1 MLSPKK
7 PRILLLPEEQRMI
20 AMLGMSPAE
29 YRWYCRETQKIV
41 KFKDGEPVALFG
53 LGTTLITLVVGATLQ
68 FVSTLL
74 RPRQQAQ
81 SDPARLEPRRVD
93 GQDIVNASRFTSR
106 SSFSGIQN
114 VVELNSPIP
123 IVYANRENKPTDGLW
138 YGGVRVNT
146 NLIWSQL
153 WSVGGSQLFRAI
165 FLIRE

>member
-29 YRWYCRETQKIV
+29 YRWYCREAQKVV
-41 KFKDGEPVALFG
+41 KFKDGEPVAFFPGFG
-53 LGTTLITLVVGATLQ
+53 LALLVVGIALNYAS
-68 FVSTLL
+68 VLL
-74 RPRQQAQ
+74 SPRQQGQ

-114 VVELNSPIP
+114 VVELNSPIQRNAFLR
-123 IVYANRENKPTDGLW
+123 IGLGRISRPSRLSTW
-138 YGGVRVNT
+138 C
-146 NLIWSQL
+146 I
-153 WSVGGSQLFRAI
+153 
-165 FLIRE
+165 